1 MVTLRVFHLGGV
13 TQYKNQEYTMHH
25 EFIVTCEIRPT
36 AEMGGP
42 KICNCLNLGFK
53 PHRSNS
59 IYRSTW
65 NLEWKST
72 PKVRYRMPNLAP
84 ISIGVGTV
92 SCQNSK
98 FGQICSVLLIG
109 TTPLTDHG
117 ERWLER
123 ADHKFIVVCRI
134 SPQVVKRSISEP
146 HSTFS
151 QIWEF

>member
-59 IYRSTW
+59 IYRST
-65 NLEWKST
+65 
-72 PKVRYRMPNLAP
+72 
-84 ISIGVGTV
+84 
-92 SCQNSK
+92 
-98 FGQICSVLLIG
+98 
-109 TTPLTDHG
+109 
-117 ERWLER
+117 
-123 ADHKFIVVCRI
+123 
-134 SPQVVKRSISEP
+134 
-146 HSTFS
+146 
-151 QIWEF
+151 